1 MTDHLRKKSINHRL
15 VEWNLLIYKNDCS
28 DSSQD
33 EKTKDIKS
41 TFESS
46 IWCSY
51 WLYD

>member
-1 MTDHLRKKSINHRL
+1 MTTTLEKNPLIIDLLNGTYSSI
-15 VEWNLLIYKNDCS
+15 KNDCS

-51 WLYD
+51 